1 MLLALGVFCIII
13 ALLMLLLINLFSQAF
28 PSNVLVGD
36 EEVLRN
42 FFTMDNLIYPIAT
55 IIIGLIFLIYYFTRR
70 KN

>member
-55 IIIGLIFLIYYFTRR
+55 IIIGLIFLIYHFTRR